1 MPTSW
6 MDTVLRLS
14 VAALRELMEPRGF
27 VLHRWGGQE
36 LARRRAV
43 QAHPDPVSGV
53 GGLH

>member
-27 VLHRWGGQE
+27 VLHRWEGSSWRDVVQFRRIQ
-36 LARRRAV
+36 AR
-43 QAHPDPVSGV
+43 
-53 GGLH
+53 